1 MKIIVDTCIWSL
13 ALRRNKSTSNGITA
27 ELRSLILDFR
37 VQLLGPIRQEVLS
50 GIKYK
55 KQFQSLKE
63 NLSGFTDLQL
73 NESDYILAAQYN
85 NLCRSKGI
93 QGSNTDLLICAASV
107 NHNLGIFTTDQ
118 DFQHFSKHLP
128 ISLHTQTIS
137 IHY

>member
-1 MKIIVDTCIWSL
+1 MKIIVDTCVWSL
-13 ALRRNKSTSNGITA
+13 ALRRNKSTSNGIPA

-50 GIKYK
+50 GIKYE

-63 NLSGFTDLQL
+63 NLTGFADLQL
-73 NESDYILAAQYN
+73 NESDYILAAQYH

-93 QGSNTDLLICAASV
+93 RGSNTDFLICAASV
-107 NHNLGIFTTDQ
+107 NHDLGIFTTDQ

-128 ISLHTQTIS
+128 ISLHFPKTQ
-137 IHY
+137 